1 MAKRRL
7 VTFHSDGGYIP
18 TTDPPTYRIPLYY
31 TITTTIQTEVIEPQL
46 DFYIPNNE
54 FYLNIPAVSIAS
66 VDKSRTNFNDG
77 SFFVMNKSSKIVYYK
92 NITFNHGLIRA
103 SYVKSNN
110 KVLNLTKV
118 NTNSDATY
126 TYEVY
131 RVGYNISSAP
141 VLTTSIINK
150 TVSRSAATKQMIIG
164 YLTLRYL
171 NEYYN
176 NDGKMISPFE
186 SIPFAASY
194 SATNVGKLASQYYGK
209 TLVAPNKNVGTLDFS
224 FFVETYDSNPNNDNI
239 TPNILK
245 TELVISVNV
254 VNTGYV
260 PSVYNLTLTPP
271 PTGGGGYVPPFYI
284 LPVMDTSTVGFST
297 V

>member
-1 MAKRRL
+1 
-7 VTFHSDGGYIP
+7 
-18 TTDPPTYRIPLYY
+18 
-31 TITTTIQTEVIEPQL
+31 L
-46 DFYIPNNE
+46 D
-54 FYLNIPAVSIAS
+54 
-66 VDKSRTNFNDG
+66 
-77 SFFVMNKSSKIVYYK
+77 
-92 NITFNHGLIRA
+92 
-103 SYVKSNN
+103 
-110 KVLNLTKV
+110 LTKV

-131 RVGYNISSAP
+131 RVGYNISAAP

-150 TVSRSAATKQMIIG
+150 AVTRSSATKQMIIG

-176 NDGKMISPFE
+176 NDGKMIAPFE

-194 SATNVGKLASQYYGK
+194 SVTNVGKLGGQYYGK

-224 FFVETYDSNPNNDNI
+224 FLVETYDSNPKNDNI
-239 TPNILK
+239 IANILK
-245 TELVISVNV
+245 TELAISVNV

-271 PTGGGGYVPPFYI
+271 STGGGGYVPPYYI
-284 LPVMDTSTVGFST
+284 LPLLETSTRG
-297 V
+297 